1 MELPKKINPDS
12 IKEAIIE
19 IKYQSNL
26 PFEVLIGIFF
36 NSLDDSYNYINRP
49 PQPPTLLQGS
59 LKSPGQE
66 LRIRIG
72 NQSVFYNDKI
82 SLQLFPNS
90 LVFSCLEHYLG
101 WEGYFSQIRK
111 TLEQLNLSGSITKWM
126 RVGVR
131 YLSEYPNTK
140 LSQCIKFDYTFGIP
154 EVNSSSSAFRSEFIY
169 RGKKVILNLSNM
181 VTLLK
186 QDPSTNKNENIQ
198 VSIVDIDV
206 ITDKIEIMTFEHLL
220 KDIEENHSIEKEVYF
235 RLLKEE
241 FLKSLK
247 PEY

>member
-19 IKYQSNL
+19 IKYQSDL

-36 NSLDDSYNYINRP
+36 NSLDNSYTYINRP
-49 PQPPTLLQGS
+49 PQPPAFIQGRIEN
-59 LKSPGQE
+59 PGQE

-72 NQSVFYNDKI
+72 NQSVFYTDKI
-82 SLQLFPNS
+82 SIQLFPNAF
-90 LVFSCLEHYLG
+90 VFTCLEYYIG
-101 WEGYFSQIRK
+101 WEDYFSEIKK
-111 TLEQLNLSGSITKWM
+111 TIEQLIVSGNIIKWT

-131 YLSEYPNTK
+131 YISEYPNTS
-140 LSQCIKFDYTFGIP
+140 LSQCVKFDYTFGIP

-169 RGKKVILNLSNM
+169 SGKKVILNLSNM
-181 VTLLK
+181 VTLIK
-186 QDPSTNKNENIQ
+186 QDPATNENKEIQ
-198 VSIVDIDV
+198 ASVIDVDV
-206 ITDKIEIMTFEHLL
+206 ITDKEIESFDQLL
-220 KDIEENHSIEKEVYF
+220 KGIEENHLIEKEVYF

-241 FLKSLK
+241 FLKSLN